1 MIKVYSLST
10 CGHCRQ
16 ARKLLEDLGAEHT
29 VVEVDRL
36 EGEERSCAIS
46 EVRKINPALSFP
58 TLVIGEKVIAGNRE
72 KLIREALG
80 EE

>member
-1 MIKVYSLST
+1 MIKIYSLST

-16 ARKLLEDLGAEHT
+16 AKNLLDEIGAEYST
-29 VVEVDRL
+29 VEVDRL

-58 TLVIGEKVIAGNRE
+58 TIVIGERVIAGNRE
-72 KLIREALG
+72 KLIREALEG
-80 EE
+80 K